1 MQQVIM
7 RPLRLTRL
15 PDGRRGQRL
24 RTLALVLA
32 QDPHRV
38 HRKRRTTAF
47 LPDKL
52 TDFFEVLLQPSH
64 ADPVQLVRHPCRVS
78 RSALHGKVSC
88 SSANEEP
95 SVVFVETKRWRGG
108 RPRKADYA
116 LRSVDALRARPR
128 PPPAG

>member
-64 ADPVQLVRHPCRVS
+64 ADPVQLVPHPCRVS

-88 SSANEEP
+88 SS
-95 SVVFVETKRWRGG
+95 VRGG
-108 RPRKADYA
+108 DSGAFSDGG
-116 LRSVDALRARPR
+116 SSSGVSS
-128 PPPAG
+128 GGSSGGTSSGGSGV